1 MDKHLN
7 YFILGNL
14 SYIYGDGYGVSVYDF
29 KTIKLE
35 PVYWLERIAEFFG
48 YTEG

>member
-7 YFILGNL
+7 HFIR
-14 SYIYGDGYGVSVYDF
+14 DGYGVSVYDF